1 MPFLFKKY
9 FSCLVTSFEPHK
21 NKPCER
27 VLALL
32 HTSMDESQIIMWG
45 ERRQTKEAHTYH
57 STYTALICKSVSS
70 GKKQTTWFAW
80 EEVGNPPWGGQRERT
95 NGHKDTFGGDGYAH
109 SLGCTNGFVGVNV

>member
-1 MPFLFKKY
+1 MKEGKQKKHI
-9 FSCLVTSFEPHK
+9 PII
-21 NKPCER
+21 
-27 VLALL
+27 LL
-32 HTSMDESQIIMWG
+32 TL
-45 ERRQTKEAHTYH
+45 H
-57 STYTALICKSVSS
+57 SRICKSASS